1 MMLIISVSTLVD
13 EFQTRD
19 KNGKKSKIWYGRDD
33 NGNKLANGIYTYK
46 IKLTDSLNKESTQ
59 VEQTVSIFSSG
70 TEITN
75 MTNIESF

>member
-1 MMLIISVSTLVD
+1 M
-13 EFQTRD
+13 
-19 KNGKKSKIWYGRDD
+19 
-33 NGNKLANGIYTYK
+33 

-75 MTNIESF
+75 MTNIESFQPSEQII